1 MARVLLAETDQRIG
15 EFIAGILAE
24 FGHEVTMCSDP
35 DEAGARLALEP
46 IDVVLTDLLLHG
58 SGEASLGADWRS
70 LDIPTITLTGRKLA
84 VEQDLPLP
92 QPLALIDKPF
102 RFADLRRVLDAVAAC
117 AASDEPR
124 RPPIGKAA

>member
-1 MARVLLAETDQRIG
+1 MARVLLAETDRRIG

-24 FGHEVTMCSDP
+24 FGHVVTMCSDP

-46 IDVVLTDLLLHG
+46 IDVVLTDLLLQG
-58 SGEASLGADWRS
+58 SGEAGLGGDWRS

-84 VEQDLPLP
+84 LDQDLPL
-92 QPLALIDKPF
+92 PLALIDKPF

-117 AASDEPR
+117 TASDEPR
-124 RPPIGKAA
+124 RPSIGKAA